1 MSQSLISL
9 LTELDAAITQSDPM
23 RHVRSLKRITNLF
36 VTTAESLAE
45 THIDVYDEVMRRFLL
60 VVETETR
67 ASVARVLAPITN
79 AARKSVNVLARD
91 HISVAAPILAQSQR
105 LSDNDLS

>member
-1 MSQSLISL
+1 MSLSLTSL
-9 LTELDAAITQSDPM
+9 LTELDSAIAHDDPM
-23 RHVRSLKRITNLF
+23 RHVRSLKSITNLF
-36 VTTAESLAE
+36 VTTADSLAE
-45 THIDVYDEVMRRFLL
+45 THVDVYDEVMRRFLL

-79 AARKSVNVLARD
+79 APRKSVNVLARD

-105 LSDNDLS
+105 LSDH